1 MAQSHVTSGIA
12 NKINLLNKHKQ
23 ALLKQIQ
30 EIEHQIGIL
39 TQAAH
44 IMGEIEHLPKLRSS
58 AFNQSI
64 KTLVVQVLKQ
74 ATQPLYA
81 NEITEQAASLDS
93 PTQSAQ
99 ELIEITAK
107 HLKATRNALNLLIGD
122 GVVSKIGSKRG
133 EVKYLWIPNQQNL
146 E

>member
-30 EIEHQIGIL
+30 EIEHQIDIL
-39 TQAAH
+39 TQAAY

-64 KTLVVQVLKQ
+64 KALVVQVLKQ
-74 ATQPLYA
+74 ATQPLSA
-81 NEITEQAASLDS
+81 NEITEQAVSLDN
-93 PTQSAQ
+93 PTQPDR
-99 ELIEITAK
+99 EPIETTAK
-107 HLKATRNALNLLIGD
+107 HLKATRNALNFLIGD
-122 GVVSKIGSKRG
+122 GVVSKIGSRRG
-133 EVKYLWIPNQQNL
+133 EVKYLWTANQQNL